1 MKTASVFSILAAVLS
16 RVHAQRPGPPTLRAS
31 GFPSDLSLGEDT
43 MATCFVKKG
52 SEGPYTMTWYKNGEA
67 VKDTS
72 RVKTTIKATGT
83 SIAIDGIQ
91 VEDVAN
97 YTCTATNAEGSD
109 ALTLSLFVA
118 EVALGEEIL
127 VGCLVKKGTAGPYR
141 ITWLKDGRDIQE
153 SERVSIAARSKTSAA
168 LRISSLR
175 AEDVGNYT
183 CVASNDFGTDTVT
196 APLIINDVPKI
207 LEFKF
212 PASLSSGDTAHVGCI
227 VSKGSAGPFE
237 LSWMKDGL
245 PLSHD
250 SSRLSVMSHK
260 GGPVSTLTIVDVSAA
275 DSGNYTCV
283 ARNAAGS
290 DSFSTLLAVTGAPR
304 LQSSGFPN
312 ELSLGEETVATCFVK
327 KGSVGPYTL
336 TWHRD
341 GKPVHN
347 SDRVVVTAKA
357 TSTALSIDGM
367 QVEDIGN
374 YTCSA
379 TSAAGT
385 DHSGV
390 ISERNF
396 VVRLDSVSAPPS
408 IRRFSFPPEI
418 ALGEEVIVVC
428 SVKKGSPADSYS
440 IAWQK
445 DGRGVLETDRV
456 STSSQTK
463 GSATLLI
470 ASLEPEDVGNYTCT
484 ASNAFGS
491 DSFTAPLVVNGPPRL
506 LEFAFPAEVGLGD
519 EIIVP
524 CVVRKATAGPYRIA
538 WHKDGVSLEGSGR
551 VSASSTSSKTSSTLR
566 IAGLRPEDVGNY
578 TCAASNAFG
587 SDSFTA
593 PLVVHDALKIN
604 EFKFPAELSPGD
616 TVAVICVIKKG
627 SAGPFELSWQKD
639 GRPLEPT
646 ASLTVT
652 SPKGGPVS
660 TLTIVDVSARD
671 SGNYTCVAR
680 NSAGSDRYSA
690 HLAVTAALSVFRPP
704 KPNSLGFPPNLGLGD
719 DAIASCFVPRSNWP
733 GEGLRIV
740 WTRKNGEDL
749 SLNRRM
755 SLVRASESS
764 VTLGIR
770 DIRPED
776 IGNYTCVVTYGN
788 TAESITVPLVVSAS
802 PKLREFAFPPES
814 TLGEQI
820 LVSCAVRSV
829 ATGPHRMTWLKDG
842 QVLEKSDRVSVSA
855 QFKGTAAIMIA
866 DLRPEDVGNYTCVAS
881 NAFGSD
887 SFTAALVVQG
897 EFCPYIS
904 ILRGHSA
911 KTWTYICIIYGY

>member
-1 MKTASVFSILAAVLS
+1 MLGKRDRPYVNEE
-16 RVHAQRPGPPTLRAS
+16 HAFPGPPGLRDLV
-31 GFPSDLSLGEDT
+31 FPS
-43 MATCFVKKG
+43 
-52 SEGPYTMTWYKNGEA
+52 
-67 VKDTS
+67 
-72 RVKTTIKATGT
+72 
-83 SIAIDGIQ
+83 
-91 VEDVAN
+91 
-97 YTCTATNAEGSD
+97 
-109 ALTLSLFVA
+109 

-127 VGCLVKKGTAGPYR
+127 VGCFVKKGTVGPYR
-141 ITWLKDGRDIQE
+141 ITWLKDGREIQE

-183 CVASNDFGTDTVT
+183 CAASNDFGTDTVT
-196 APLIINDVPKI
+196 AALIINDIPKI
-207 LEFKF
+207 QEFNF
-212 PASLSSGDTAHVGCI
+212 PASLSPGDTAHVGCI
-227 VSKGSAGPFE
+227 VSKGSAGPLE
-237 LSWMKDGL
+237 LSWKKDDL
-245 PLSHD
+245 PLAHHS

-275 DSGNYTCV
+275 DSGNYTCM
-283 ARNAAGS
+283 ARNAAGN
-290 DSFSTLLAVTGAPR
+290 DSFSAFLAVTGAPR

-336 TWHRD
+336 TWHKE
-341 GKPVHN
+341 GKPVYN
-347 SDRVVVTAKA
+347 SDRVVVTVKA
-357 TSTALSIDGM
+357 TSTALSIDSV

-385 DHSGV
+385 DV
-390 ISERNF
+390 LTLPLLI
-396 VVRLDSVSAPPS
+396 SAPPS

-418 ALGEEVIVVC
+418 ALGEEVIVLC

-445 DGRGVLETDRV
+445 DGREVVETERV

-484 ASNAFGS
+484 ARNAFGS

-524 CVVRKATAGPYRIA
+524 CVVRKATAGPYRIT
-538 WHKDGVSLEGSGR
+538 WQKDGVSLEGSGR
-551 VSASSTSSKTSSTLR
+551 RVSVSSTSSKSSSTLR
-566 IAGLRPEDVGNY
+566 IAGLQPEDVGNY

-593 PLVVHDALKIN
+593 SLVVHDAPKIN
-604 EFKFPAELSPGD
+604 EFKFPANLSPGD

-646 ASLTVT
+646 ASLAVT
-652 SPKGGPVS
+652 SQKGGPVS

-690 HLAVTAALSVFRPP
+690 HLAVTA
-704 KPNSLGFPPNLGLGD
+704 
-719 DAIASCFVPRSNWP
+719 
-733 GEGLRIV
+733 
-740 WTRKNGEDL
+740 
-749 SLNRRM
+749 
-755 SLVRASESS
+755 
-764 VTLGIR
+764 
-770 DIRPED
+770 
-776 IGNYTCVVTYGN
+776 
-788 TAESITVPLVVSAS
+788 S

-820 LVSCAVRSV
+820 LVSCAVRNA

-842 QVLEKSDRVSVSA
+842 KALEKSDRVSVSA

-897 EFCPYIS
+897 PPKIREFKFPADISPGETALVGCVIAKGSAGPFELSWLKDGRPLSSSGSPRTAVSPNKGGPASTLTIVDVSAQDSGNYTCVARNAAGSDSFSAFLAVTGPPRLLEFSFPAEVGLGDEIIVSCVVRKGTAGPYTLSWHKDGTALKDSGRVSASSAHSKSSVTLRIAGLQPEDVGNYTCAASNPFGSDSFTAPLVVNGRVSFKS
-904 ILRGHSA
+904 I
-911 KTWTYICIIYGY
+911 